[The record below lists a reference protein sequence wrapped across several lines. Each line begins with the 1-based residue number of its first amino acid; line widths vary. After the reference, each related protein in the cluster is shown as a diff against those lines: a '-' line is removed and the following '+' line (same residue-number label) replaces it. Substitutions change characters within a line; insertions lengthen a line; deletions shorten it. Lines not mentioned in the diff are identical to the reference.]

1 MDREILVNLGLK
13 KYKMCKEEPKRFFIR
28 SIVAGLY
35 LGMATILSYT
45 LGCLLFKDALVA
57 SKIAVAFSFGIGLV
71 AICLLGAELFTGN
84 CFTSIMP
91 VLDKQLK
98 LHQVFKMWIVCY
110 IGNFIGVFIVCMLFV
125 LSGVNE
131 ALMKEYMGTVM
142 NAKMAIEPL
151 PLFIRAILCNFI
163 VCIASFAGT
172 KLKSETAKVLVIIVV
187 VAAFVLPGFEH
198 SIANMGIFTVGFG
211 SLQGAIGFDWLP
223 LHMVLSTLGNIIGGS
238 VLLGVPIYYMNVE
251 KNRG

>member
-1 MDREILVNLGLK
+1 MDRELLVNIGLT
-13 KYKMCKEEPKRFFIR
+13 KYKMCHEEPKMFFMR

-71 AICLLGAELFTGN
+71 TICLLGSELFTGN

-98 LHQVFKMWIVCY
+98 LHQVFKMWSICY
-110 IGNFIGVFIVCMLFV
+110 IGNFVGVFIVCILFV
-125 LSGVNE
+125 LSGVNQG
-131 ALMKEYMGTVM
+131 LMKEYMKTVM
-142 NAKMAIEPL
+142 DAKMAFDPL
-151 PLFIRAILCNFI
+151 QLLIRAILCNFV
-163 VCIASFAGT
+163 VCIATFAGL
-172 KLKSETAKVLVIIVV
+172 KLKSETAKVLVMIIV

-198 SIANMGIFTVGFG
+198 SIANMGVFTVGFG
-211 SLQGAIGFDWLP
+211 SLQGTIGFDWLP
-223 LHMVLSTLGNIIGGS
+223 LHMLLSTLGNIIGGS
-238 VLLGVPIYYMNVE
+238 ILLGVPIYYMNVK

>member
-1 MDREILVNLGLK
+1 MDRELLVSKGLE
-13 KYKMCKEEPKRFFIR
+13 KYTMCNQDPRRFFMR
-28 SIVAGLY
+28 SVVAGLY

-57 SKIAVAFSFGIGLV
+57 GKIAVAFSFGIGLV
-71 AICLLGAELFTGN
+71 AISLLGAELFTGN

-91 VLDKQLK
+91 VLDKKLK
-98 LHQVFKMWIVCY
+98 LHQVFKMWFVCY
-110 IGNFIGVFIVCMLFV
+110 IGNFVGVFIVCILFV
-125 LSGVNE
+125 LSGVNQ
-131 ALMKEYMGTVM
+131 ALMKEYMKTVM
-142 NAKMAIEPL
+142 DAKMTFEPL
-151 PLFIRAILCNFI
+151 QLFIRAILCNFV

-172 KLKSETAKVLVIIVV
+172 KLKSEAAKVIIIIVV

-211 SLQGAIGFDWLP
+211 ELQGAIGFDWVP
-223 LHMVLSTLGNIIGGS
+223 LHMLLSTLGNIIGGS

-251 KNRG
+251 KK